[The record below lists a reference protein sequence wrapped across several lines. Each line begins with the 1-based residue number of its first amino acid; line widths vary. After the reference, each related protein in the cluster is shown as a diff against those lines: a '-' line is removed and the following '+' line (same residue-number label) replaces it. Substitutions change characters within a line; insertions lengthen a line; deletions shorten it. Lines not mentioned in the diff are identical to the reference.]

1 LRGYFFFFFWKL
13 FFFSLFDFQQQ
24 FDSTVLIT
32 GSICLL
38 VWLFIM
44 GTSQPLNDLNQSDQE
59 NGPTEIFTEKAA
71 MRPKCFSST
80 LQECLFVL
88 TATMA
93 IGQQSFFQGCIVGVT
108 ASIGSDLN
116 MNSAEITW
124 INAGASYVTSFIS
137 SMLITSYTTRIMHYI
152 S

>member
-1 LRGYFFFFFWKL
+1 
-13 FFFSLFDFQQQ
+13 
-24 FDSTVLIT
+24 
-32 GSICLL
+32 
-38 VWLFIM
+38 M
-44 GTSQPLNDLNQSDQE
+44 ATSQPLNDLNQSDQE
-59 NGPTEIFTEKAA
+59 NGPTEIFTEKAG

-124 INAGASYVTSFIS
+124 INAGASYVTSYIS
-137 SMLITSYTTRIMHYI
+137 SILITSYTTSIIHYFSWFSKCFNSTNRLI
-152 S
+152 DSAAVHFYLHSANWQTCSAGNPSS

>member
-1 LRGYFFFFFWKL
+1 
-13 FFFSLFDFQQQ
+13 
-24 FDSTVLIT
+24 
-32 GSICLL
+32 
-38 VWLFIM
+38 M
-44 GTSQPLNDLNQSDQE
+44 ATSQPSHDLNQSDQE
-59 NGPTEIFTEKAA
+59 NGPTETFTEKPA

-124 INAGASYVTSFIS
+124 INAGASYVTALYPS
-137 SMLITSYTTRIMHYI
+137 TGDH
-152 S
+152 

>member
-1 LRGYFFFFFWKL
+1 MMAAAAHQHDREKGPHVALAEKPAALRPE
-13 FFFSLFDFQQQ
+13 
-24 FDSTVLIT
+24 
-32 GSICLL
+32 C
-38 VWLFIM
+38 
-44 GTSQPLNDLNQSDQE
+44 
-59 NGPTEIFTEKAA
+59 FT
-71 MRPKCFSST
+71 ST

-124 INAGASYVTSFIS
+124 INAGASYVVLFCPA
-137 SMLITSYTTRIMHYI
+137 LFL
-152 S
+152 

>member
-1 LRGYFFFFFWKL
+1 MTSHNDREKGPEV
-13 FFFSLFDFQQQ
+13 SLAVDE
-24 FDSTVLIT
+24 
-32 GSICLL
+32 
-38 VWLFIM
+38 
-44 GTSQPLNDLNQSDQE
+44 QPSHTQ
-59 NGPTEIFTEKAA
+59 
-71 MRPKCFSST
+71 RPKCFSST

-124 INAGASYVTSFIS
+124 INAGAS
-137 SMLITSYTTRIMHYI
+137 
-152 S
+152 

>member
-1 LRGYFFFFFWKL
+1 MASAPG
-13 FFFSLFDFQQQ
+13 
-24 FDSTVLIT
+24 DS
-32 GSICLL
+32 G
-38 VWLFIM
+38 
-44 GTSQPLNDLNQSDQE
+44 QSDQE
-59 NGPTEIFTEKAA
+59 KGPQVTLAENDKPAM
-71 MRPKCFSST
+71 MRPACFTST

-124 INAGASYVTSFIS
+124 INAGAS
-137 SMLITSYTTRIMHYI
+137 
-152 S
+152 

>member
-1 LRGYFFFFFWKL
+1 MA
-13 FFFSLFDFQQQ
+13 SAAPMD
-24 FDSTVLIT
+24 
-32 GSICLL
+32 
-38 VWLFIM
+38 
-44 GTSQPLNDLNQSDQE
+44 QSDQE
-59 NGPTEIFTEKAA
+59 KGPQVAIAEKPAA
-71 MRPKCFSST
+71 MRPACFNST

-124 INAGASYVTSFIS
+124 INAGAS
-137 SMLITSYTTRIMHYI
+137 
-152 S
+152 

>member
-1 LRGYFFFFFWKL
+1 MVIQ
-13 FFFSLFDFQQQ
+13 S
-24 FDSTVLIT
+24 
-32 GSICLL
+32 
-38 VWLFIM
+38 
-44 GTSQPLNDLNQSDQE
+44 NDHADQE
-59 NGPTEIFTEKAA
+59 KGPDVTLAA
-71 MRPKCFSST
+71 NEQVSYAQRPKCFNST

-124 INAGASYVTSFIS
+124 INAGASYVLSFPFFINIYIPNVIPNVYQKKEEKN
-137 SMLITSYTTRIMHYI
+137 LTAAFLRIFFTPEFVN
-152 S
+152 